1 MKKLEDFADDINKC
15 SKCGL
20 CQSVCPVYKITGNDC
35 AVSRGKFVML
45 DGVLKGDLKLNKN
58 IEKYLDM
65 CLKCGKCKDFCPSN
79 IDVCE
84 IFNTAKYECAKST
97 FHGKVEKFLESKWVF
112 GNVLKIFKFF
122 VQCSAGFK
130 PLTRDYVPPSPS
142 RGEGIES
149 FSSLQPCNSATVRLL
164 YFQGCVNTV
173 YPKTE
178 RAFKKI
184 CAHLD
189 NVVIIE
195 RDFDCCGLPFLS
207 CGNMERFEEV
217 KKHNLQLIESCDFD
231 YILTDCASCE
241 STLKGYM
248 NPSHQE
254 IEYEQSSAVENPSSK
269 SKISVLPQG
278 EDKNLKINCNKKLTM
293 PLPKEEKASLVR
305 EVSRSD
311 GGFSFVNAAEFL
323 AGQDITF
330 KFKKPVKVT
339 FHKPCHLENDDFLK
353 PLLEKCKN
361 VEYVEMKDYDECCG
375 FAGEF
380 AIKNPKISRE
390 ISKQKAL
397 NAYETG
403 ADYILTT
410 CPACVMGLHQGFLAA
425 GKKAPKIMNI
435 IEFLSLAEVEGK

>member
-65 CLKCGKCKDFCPSN
+65 CLKCGKCKNFCPSN

-84 IFNTAKYECAKST
+84 IFNTAKYECAKNT
-97 FHGKVEKFLESKWVF
+97 IQGKFEKFFESKLVF
-112 GNVLKIFKFF
+112 GTFMKFMKIFRRIN
-122 VQCSAGFK
+122 STASISGN
-130 PLTRDYVPPSPS
+130 
-142 RGEGIES
+142 RGEGCIK
-149 FSSLQPCNSATVRLL
+149 LL
-164 YFQGCVNTV
+164 YFKGCVNNV

-178 RAFKKI
+178 RALKKI
-184 CAHLD
+184 FSNL
-189 NVVIIE
+189 NVEIIE

-207 CGNMERFEEV
+207 SGNMERFEEV
-217 KKHNLQLIESCDFD
+217 KKYNLALMDSDFD

-241 STLKGYM
+241 STLKGYF
-248 NPSHQE
+248 NSTH
-254 IEYEQSSAVENPSSK
+254 A
-269 SKISVLPQG
+269 LLTT
-278 EDKNLKINCNKKLTM
+278 EDK
-293 PLPKEEKASLVR
+293 KASFERAVA
-305 EVSRSD
+305 RSD

-323 AGQDITF
+323 AGQNIKF

-353 PLLEKCKN
+353 PLLQKCEN
-361 VEYVEMKDYDECCG
+361 VEYIEAEDYDECCG

-380 AIKNPKISRE
+380 AIKNHKISKN
-390 ISKQKAL
+390 ISVKKANNIAKT
-397 NAYETG
+397 NA
-403 ADYILTT
+403 DIVLTT
-410 CPACVMGLHQGFLAA
+410 CPACILGIKQGFLFS
-425 GKKAPKIMNI
+425 GKKSPKIMNI
-435 IEFLSLAEVEGK
+435 MDFLADSQIIV

>member
-84 IFNTAKYECAKST
+84 IFNTAKYECAKNT

-112 GNVLKIFKFF
+112 GGFIKFIKKF
-122 VQCSAGFK
+122 
-130 PLTRDYVPPSPS
+130 PLIRPSDTFS
-142 RGEGIES
+142 RHRGEGY
-149 FSSLQPCNSATVRLL
+149 VKLL
-164 YFQGCVNTV
+164 YFKGCVNNV

-178 RAFKKI
+178 RALKKI
-184 CAHLD
+184 FSHL
-189 NVVIIE
+189 NVEIIE

-207 CGNMERFEEV
+207 SGNMERFEEV
-217 KKHNLQLIESCDFD
+217 KKYNLELINNCHFD

-241 STLKGYM
+241 STLKGYK
-248 NPSHQE
+248 NPSPGTTSH
-254 IEYEQSSAVENPSSK
+254 P
-269 SKISVLPQG
+269 LPQG
-278 EDKNLKINCNKKLTM
+278 EIVKFL
-293 PLPKEEKASLVR
+293 
-305 EVSRSD
+305 
-311 GGFSFVNAAEFL
+311 NAAEFL
-323 AGQDITF
+323 AGQDIKF

-353 PLLEKCKN
+353 PLLEKCEN
-361 VEYVEMKDYDECCG
+361 LEYIEMKDYDECCG

-380 AIKNPKISRE
+380 AIKNPKISRA

-397 NAYETG
+397 NAVTTG

-410 CPACVMGLHQGFLAA
+410 CPACVIGLYQGFLAA
-425 GKKAPKIMNI
+425 GKKTPKIMNI
-435 IEFLSLAEVEGK
+435 IEFLSVAEILDLQSNPPAKTTVKD

>member
-84 IFNTAKYECAKST
+84 IFNTAKYECAKNT
-97 FHGKVEKFLESKWVF
+97 IQGKFEKFFESKLVF
-112 GNVLKIFKFF
+112 GTFMKFMKIFRRIN
-122 VQCSAGFK
+122 SAASISGN
-130 PLTRDYVPPSPS
+130 
-142 RGEGIES
+142 RGEGCIK
-149 FSSLQPCNSATVRLL
+149 LL
-164 YFQGCVNTV
+164 YFKGCVNNV

-178 RAFKKI
+178 RALKKI
-184 CAHLD
+184 FSNL
-189 NVVIIE
+189 NVEIIE

-207 CGNMERFEEV
+207 SGNMERFEEV
-217 KKHNLQLIESCDFD
+217 KKYNLALMDSDFD

-241 STLKGYM
+241 STLKGYF
-248 NPSHQE
+248 NSTHAP
-254 IEYEQSSAVENPSSK
+254 
-269 SKISVLPQG
+269 LTT
-278 EDKNLKINCNKKLTM
+278 EDK
-293 PLPKEEKASLVR
+293 KASFERAVA
-305 EVSRSD
+305 RSD

-323 AGQDITF
+323 AGQNIKF

-339 FHKPCHLENDDFLK
+339 FHKPCHLENDEFLK
-353 PLLEKCKN
+353 PLLQKCEN
-361 VEYVEMKDYDECCG
+361 VEYIEAEDYDECCG

-380 AIKNPKISRE
+380 ALKNHKISKA
-390 ISKQKAL
+390 ISVKKADNIAKT
-397 NAYETG
+397 NA
-403 ADYILTT
+403 DIVLTT
-410 CPACVMGLHQGFLAA
+410 CPACILGIKQGFLFS
-425 GKKAPKIMNI
+425 GKKSPKIMNI
-435 IEFLSLAEVEGK
+435 MDFLADSQIIV

>member
-84 IFNTAKYECAKST
+84 IFNTAKYECAKNT
-97 FHGKVEKFLESKWVF
+97 IQGKFEKSFESKLVF
-112 GNVLKIFKFF
+112 GTFMKFMKIFRRIN
-122 VQCSAGFK
+122 SAASISGN
-130 PLTRDYVPPSPS
+130 
-142 RGEGIES
+142 RGEGCIK
-149 FSSLQPCNSATVRLL
+149 LL
-164 YFQGCVNTV
+164 YFKGCVNNV

-178 RAFKKI
+178 RALKKI
-184 CAHLD
+184 FSNL
-189 NVVIIE
+189 NVEIIE

-207 CGNMERFEEV
+207 SGNMERFEEV
-217 KKHNLQLIESCDFD
+217 KKYNLALMDSDFD

-241 STLKGYM
+241 STLKGYF
-248 NPSHQE
+248 NSTHAP
-254 IEYEQSSAVENPSSK
+254 
-269 SKISVLPQG
+269 LTT
-278 EDKNLKINCNKKLTM
+278 EDK
-293 PLPKEEKASLVR
+293 KASFERAVA
-305 EVSRSD
+305 RSD

-323 AGQDITF
+323 AGQNIKF

-353 PLLEKCKN
+353 PLLQKCEN
-361 VEYVEMKDYDECCG
+361 VEYIEAEDYDECCG

-380 AIKNPKISRE
+380 ALKNHKISKN
-390 ISKQKAL
+390 ISVKKANNIAKT
-397 NAYETG
+397 NA
-403 ADYILTT
+403 DIVLTT
-410 CPACVMGLHQGFLAA
+410 CPACILGIKHGFLFS
-425 GKKAPKIMNI
+425 GKKFPKIMNI
-435 IEFLSLAEVEGK
+435 MEFLADSQIIV